1 MEDLF
6 PDPDA
11 AGFSYSFISTSPPD
25 GSSSFSFQ
33 IDVIAD
39 GEVVIYGDRPHGE
52 AEQPVVLADVVQQS
66 GMSGSMAKLVR
77 DLAAADKTEQDRL
90 IAGLHQKMW
99 HAPAG
104 RLLPLLQAAGCPT
117 SVLRRVP
124 EICSSCKRCRMFA
137 QPKHRPTIKATLA
150 RFFNHIVQADGFT
163 LMGTN
168 FLLLIDECLSLIHI

>member
-11 AGFSYSFISTSPPD
+11 AGFSYSFMSTSPPD
-25 GSSSFSFQ
+25 VNSSFSSQ

-39 GEVVIYGDRPHGE
+39 GEVVIYGNRPHVD
-52 AEQPVVLADVVQQS
+52 AEQPLALADFVQQS

-77 DLAAADKTEQDRL
+77 DIAAADTAEQNRL
-90 IAGLHQKMW
+90 VAGLHQKMW

-137 QPKHRPTIKATLA
+137 QP
-150 RFFNHIVQADGFT
+150 
-163 LMGTN
+163 
-168 FLLLIDECLSLIHI
+168 